1 MICTIPTYTHLNF
14 SFKYIQQTGSQMSLN
29 KSTAKQL
36 ILGHKNMGPE
46 VKGGHFDFL
55 EIKSQSSFMQF

>member
-1 MICTIPTYTHLNF
+1 
-14 SFKYIQQTGSQMSLN
+14 MSPN

-46 VKGGHFDFL
+46 VKGRHFDFL
-55 EIKSQSSFMQF
+55 EIKSQSFMIGSCHL